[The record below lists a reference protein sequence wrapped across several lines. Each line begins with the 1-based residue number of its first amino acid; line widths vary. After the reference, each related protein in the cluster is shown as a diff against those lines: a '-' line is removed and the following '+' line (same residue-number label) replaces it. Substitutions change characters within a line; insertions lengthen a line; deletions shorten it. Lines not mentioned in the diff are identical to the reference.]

1 MVQLLWDKGHN
12 LFHYIH
18 EDHICDSVKV
28 DHLADIYRQL
38 DFLVKSVGCQDAHN
52 FNAFNPTFYYFFLYI
67 HEFIRP
73 SVCNFFRSNLSLNNK
88 LFISG
93 GWCPSIIII

>member
-18 EDHICDSVKV
+18 GDDICASVKV

-38 DFLVKSVGCQDAHN
+38 DSLVKSVGCQDAHN
-52 FNAFNPTFYYFFLYI
+52 FNAFNPTFYCFLYI

-73 SVCNFFRSNLSLNNK
+73 PVCNK

-93 GWCPSIIII
+93 GWCPSTIII